1 MEIIDIILIL
11 FLGFGLIR
19 GLMKGF
25 IRELAAL
32 AALILGLYGAVYFSH
47 FAYSFIEEQ
56 FNLSPA
62 YCQWLAYAATFLL
75 SAVGILLVGKLLT
88 KFASALALGLINR
101 ILGGIFGLLKMAFI
115 LSALLYFFNQAVLPK
130 EEFLFD
136 TKHSLLYPKIKM
148 LAPAILPDL
157 ATWVID
163 AE

>member
-47 FAYSFIEEQ
+47 FAYTFIEEQ

-75 SAVGILLVGKLLT
+75 IAVGILLVGKLLT
-88 KFASALALGLINR
+88 KFASALALGLLNR
-101 ILGGIFGLLKMAFI
+101 ILGGIFGLLKAAFI
-115 LSALLYFFNQAVLPK
+115 LSAIIYFFNQAVLPNEK
-130 EEFLFD
+130 ILFD
-136 TKHSLLYPKIKM
+136 AKQSVLYPKIKM

-163 AE
+163 AD

>member
-25 IRELAAL
+25 IRELASL
-32 AALILGLYGAVYFSH
+32 AALILGLYGAIYFSH

-75 SAVGILLVGKLLT
+75 IAVGILLVGKLLT

-136 TKHSLLYPKIKM
+136 AKHSLLYPKIKM